1 MKAYEEALV
10 ELQYPQMSYHVQG
23 GYGEP
28 VSATAIAMG
37 IGQIAGSIFGM
48 SQQNKQAQATLEA
61 QSQMAKDQN
70 LIQGQIAAQQA
81 ANSAQHAA
89 NMPLY
94 LLVGGGVVLSLGV
107 VVMKRKK

>member
-1 MKAYEEALV
+1 MREYDEALV

-28 VSATAIAMG
+28 VTATAIAMG

-48 SQQNKQAQATLEA
+48 QQQGKQDQATLEA
-61 QSQMAKDQN
+61 QTQIARDQA
-70 LIQGQIAAQQA
+70 LIQGQIASQKA
-81 ANSAQHAA
+81 ANDARHAA

-94 LLVGGGVVLSLGV
+94 LLMGGGVVLGLGV